1 MAFKKSSSD
10 AKKSKNV
17 GKRPAKL
24 TVPKGE
30 KVTSMKHVDASSP
43 ILFNHCPPTQ
53 P

>member
-1 MAFKKSSSD
+1 MAVKKSSFD
-10 AKKSKNV
+10 VQKSKNV
-17 GKRPAKL
+17 GKRPAKF

-43 ILFNHCPPTQ
+43 ILFNHCPPTK